1 MDARLTDAAPREF
14 YDYIDSDRSRLGNL
28 IKSQAYHAA
37 FGRRMENYY
46 QTIDAAKA
54 QQADLVQKYDAL
66 AAEIK
71 DAPKKGLL
79 DQIFTGRALRRAVL
93 EKAKTEVDANGK
105 PYDVKALAEAHDN
118 FRAVQKADKEIQGY
132 LDQNRSRP
140 PELNVLAQI
149 MSGVGSLTVAGPG
162 TAFIAHT
169 IAFEQAIRKFGLNAD
184 GLGMMKD
191 TATSTAAVALRG
203 FLHSFGRQAAND
215 ADHIAALERNGLS
228 NPNTIMK
235 WSDQVR
241 SIMVSPDYVH
251 NVLAKGAIYAARGAQ
266 LVSSRLSA
274 FHYLAR
280 VIQLGNSVAW
290 SKKISS
296 VVERGMEHFA
306 DHPENFA
313 DPEFKFTAKQ
323 LGVSEGRAFDYLQFA
338 LGKYGLDLREM
349 VEDSM
354 RRRVGGKDAP
364 ILTDK
369 IYQRIAQVSL
379 DDMTME
385 SSPTTRAGFFVNNSL
400 GQLSNPMLGWTLQKT
415 YDVVRS
421 MREANGQ
428 RSLNG
433 YKSAMMA
440 YAAILPLAMVAAY
453 TRNKFDE
460 EIQGKKQNVADLST
474 ITGPEDAFKTALENA
489 ARVGTFGIAG
499 EAMNMAVN
507 TDNSRPLTLDGRL
520 FFLNTLENTVSSIN
534 NLCHQRNLDYATVVR
549 PMLSSLGGNG
559 FYQYAGIINHTFSL
573 DNDEARNSNRIS
585 VNNFLRVAGR
595 QNEMD
600 VRTYMGTMQTS
611 SAPTP
616 WRASIGN
623 MVMAAYANNPKDFM
637 DARKEAVAR
646 LVDSGMKAPEAE
658 KKVIQMYEDAN
669 PLRVVF
675 KSLPSQQEYQ
685 KMLASMDDNGKV
697 ATATALRLYQ
707 HYGSQI
713 GLTASTFGRGAAAT
727 AARTSGTGTS
737 GITDPTIA
745 SMLQKFRPQATSL
758 DDLRRRAS
766 VGL

>member
-1 MDARLTDAAPREF
+1 VDIKTLVEQARNARKE
-14 YDYIDSDRSRLGNL
+14 
-28 IKSQAYHAA
+28 
-37 FGRRMENYY
+37 
-46 QTIDAAKA
+46 
-54 QQADLVQKYDAL
+54 
-66 AAEIK
+66 
-71 DAPKKGLL
+71 
-79 DQIFTGRALRRAVL
+79 
-93 EKAKTEVDANGK
+93 ANGG
-105 PYDVKALAEAHDN
+105 E
-118 FRAVQKADKEIQGY
+118 FRLLGDDIY
-132 LDQNRSRP
+132 
-140 PELNVLAQI
+140 
-149 MSGVGSLTVAGPG
+149 
-162 TAFIAHT
+162 
-169 IAFEQAIRKFGLNAD
+169 RK
-184 GLGMMKD
+184 
-191 TATSTAAVALRG
+191 V
-203 FLHSFGRQAAND
+203 
-215 ADHIAALERNGLS
+215 
-228 NPNTIMK
+228 
-235 WSDQVR
+235 
-241 SIMVSPDYVH
+241 
-251 NVLAKGAIYAARGAQ
+251 
-266 LVSSRLSA
+266 
-274 FHYLAR
+274 
-280 VIQLGNSVAW
+280 
-290 SKKISS
+290 
-296 VVERGMEHFA
+296 
-306 DHPENFA
+306 
-313 DPEFKFTAKQ
+313 
-323 LGVSEGRAFDYLQFA
+323 
-338 LGKYGLDLREM
+338 
-349 VEDSM
+349 
-354 RRRVGGKDAP
+354 
-364 ILTDK
+364 
-369 IYQRIAQVSL
+369 AQVSL
-379 DDMTME
+379 DDNTLE
-385 SSPTTRAGFFVNNSL
+385 ASATTRPGWLVDNYL
-400 GQLSNPMLGWTLQKT
+400 GKIMAPMFGWTVQKS
-415 YDVVRS
+415 YLVARAF
-421 MREANGQ
+421 REPNGIKSANGFKTAA
-428 RSLNG
+428 L
-433 YKSAMMA
+433 A
-440 YAAILPLAMVAAY
+440 YLGIMPLAMITAY
-453 TRNKFDE
+453 IRNEFDE
-460 EIQGKKQNVADLST
+460 KIQGKKQNVSDLST
-474 ITGPEDAFKTALENA
+474 IKGPMDAYLTAIDNA

-499 EAMNMAVN
+499 ELANIGINGDN
-507 TDNSRPLTLDGRL
+507 TRPMTLDGRL
-520 FFLNTLENTVSSIN
+520 FAVNTIENVFGSIS
-534 NLCHQRNLDYATVVR
+534 NLAHQRNLDYATVVR